1 MRSSKPVTT
10 FVITG
15 STKGIG
21 FALAKYCVARGD
33 NVVISGRASADVEA
47 AVAALGR
54 SGGRGKAL
62 GVATDVT
69 ELAQVG
75 ALWSQAVAAFG
86 RVDVWIN
93 NAGVAHTTHAIVD
106 TPADKLRAMVTTNLL
121 GTLHGSQ
128 VAARGM
134 TVQGGGRIFNILGG
148 GSDGEYF
155 PGMGIYGSTKRGLDY
170 FTRALVKEL
179 KNTPVLVGRVRP
191 GLIVTEGVLREIK
204 ADPAT
209 FQRSRKFMNA
219 LCDLPDTVAPYLV
232 EQMLAMNKSGG
243 KIAWLNG
250 GKIAKRMLMARFRP
264 RADLFQAA
272 GL

>member
-1 MRSSKPVTT
+1 MNS

-21 FALAKYCVARGD
+21 YALAKYVLARGD
-33 NVVISGRASADVEA
+33 NVAIVGRGPD
-47 AVAALGR
+47 AVARACAALAQPA
-54 SGGRGKAL
+54 GKGKVI

-69 ELAQVG
+69 DLAQVE
-75 ALWSQAVAAFG
+75 ALWTKAVAAFG

-93 NAGVAHTTHAIVD
+93 NAGVAHTTKKIVD
-106 TPADKLRAMVTTNLL
+106 SSAADVREMVTTNLY
-121 GTLHGSQ
+121 GTIHGSQ

-134 TVQGGGRIFNILGG
+134 VAQGGGRIFNILGG

-155 PGMGIYGSTKRGLDY
+155 PGMGIYGTTKRGLDY

-179 KNTPVLVGRVRP
+179 AGTPVIVGRVRP
-191 GLIVTEGVLREIK
+191 GLLVTEGVIREINADK
-204 ADPAT
+204 AA
-209 FQRSRKFMNA
+209 FERSRKFMNV

-232 EQMLAMNKSGG
+232 EQMLAMPKSGG
-243 KIAWLNG
+243 KIAWLSG
-250 GKIAKRMLMARFRP
+250 GKIASRMLLARIKPRP
-264 RADLFQAA
+264 DIFKAA